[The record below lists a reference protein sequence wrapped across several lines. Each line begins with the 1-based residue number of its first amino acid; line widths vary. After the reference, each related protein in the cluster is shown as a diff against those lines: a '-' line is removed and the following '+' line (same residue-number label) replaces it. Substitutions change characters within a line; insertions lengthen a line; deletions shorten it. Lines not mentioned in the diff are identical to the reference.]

1 MNIDMLAKHLQ
12 NPFALAGIAFLL
24 AAAFWFFL
32 NKGRKSSKA
41 ASGRLDA
48 TQGIYLLSLLAMLV
62 LAALTWNDRAISM
75 PLLGSL
81 LGSVVSGLPLL
92 RSADKEKAELRT
104 IGEQSPSVRSG
115 GKVTISYGG
124 AVSGGKKAGAG
135 QAVTQGGQSP
145 AVEAKKDVEI
155 KYEK

>member
-12 NPFALAGIAFLL
+12 HPVALAGITFLL

-32 NKGRKSSKA
+32 SKGRKSSKA

-48 TQGIYLLSLLAMLV
+48 TQVIYLLSLLAMLI
-62 LAALTWNDRAISM
+62 LAVLTWNDRAISM
-75 PLLGSL
+75 PLLGCF

-92 RSADKEKAELRT
+92 KPAKEDKAVLST
-104 IGEQSPSVRSG
+104 IGDQSPSVHSG
-115 GKVTISYGG
+115 GKVIISYGG
-124 AVSGGKKAGAG
+124 AVSGGKKAVAE

-155 KYEK
+155 TYEK

>member
-1 MNIDMLAKHLQ
+1 MPILPPAMNLH
-12 NPFALAGIAFLL
+12 NPVALAGIAFLL

-32 NKGRKSSKA
+32 SRRRKSSKA

-48 TQGIYLLSLLAMLV
+48 VQVIFFLSLLAMLV
-62 LAALTWNDRAISM
+62 LAVLTWNDRAISIS
-75 PLLGSL
+75 LLGSL

-92 RSADKEKAELRT
+92 KPAKEDKAVLST
-104 IGEQSPSVRSG
+104 ICDQSPSVRSG

-124 AVSGGKKAGAG
+124 AVSGRKKAGAG
-135 QAVTQGGQSP
+135 QTLTQGGQSP

-155 KYEK
+155 TYEK

>member
-1 MNIDMLAKHLQ
+1 MNLH

-32 NKGRKSSKA
+32 SKSRKSNKA

-48 TQGIYLLSLLAMLV
+48 TQVIFLLSLAAMLV
-62 LAALTWNDRAISM
+62 LAVLTWNDRAISM

-92 RSADKEKAELRT
+92 KSAKEDKAVLST

-124 AVSGGKKAGAG
+124 RPSGGKKAGAG
-135 QAVTQGGQSP
+135 QAVTQGRQSP

>member
-1 MNIDMLAKHLQ
+1 MNLH
-12 NPFALAGIAFLL
+12 NPLALAGIAFLL
-24 AAAFWFFL
+24 AAVFCFFL
-32 NKGRKSSKA
+32 SKSRKSNKA
-41 ASGRLDA
+41 ASGRLNA
-48 TQGIYLLSLLAMLV
+48 IQVIYLLSLLAMLV
-62 LAALTWNDRAISM
+62 LAVLTWNDRAISM

-92 RSADKEKAELRT
+92 KPAKEDKAELRT
-104 IGEQSPSVRSG
+104 IGDQSPSVRSG

-124 AVSGGKKAGAG
+124 AVSGGKKAAEG

-145 AVEAKKDVEI
+145 AIEAKKDVEI

>member
-1 MNIDMLAKHLQ
+1 MNLH

-24 AAAFWFFL
+24 AAVFWFL
-32 NKGRKSSKA
+32 LSKSRKSSKA

-48 TQGIYLLSLLAMLV
+48 TQVIYLLSLLAMLA
-62 LAALTWNDRAISM
+62 LAVLTWNDRAISM
-75 PLLGSL
+75 SLLGSL
-81 LGSVVSGLPLL
+81 LGSVATGASILKP
-92 RSADKEKAELRT
+92 AKEDTAELRT
-104 IGEQSPSVRSG
+104 IGDQSPSVRSG

-124 AVSGGKKAGAG
+124 AVSGRKKAGAG

-155 KYEK
+155 TYEK

>member
-1 MNIDMLAKHLQ
+1 MNIDMLVKHLQ

-32 NKGRKSSKA
+32 SKGRKSNKA

-48 TQGIYLLSLLAMLV
+48 TQVIYLLSLLAMLV
-62 LAALTWNDRAISM
+62 LAVLMWNDRAISM
-75 PLLGSL
+75 TLLGSL

-92 RSADKEKAELRT
+92 KPAKEDKSVLST
-104 IGEQSPSVRSG
+104 VGEQSPSVRSG

>member
-1 MNIDMLAKHLQ
+1 MNLH

-32 NKGRKSSKA
+32 SKGRKSSKD

-48 TQGIYLLSLLAMLV
+48 TQVIYLLSLLAMLV
-62 LAALTWNDRAISM
+62 LAALTWNERAISM
-75 PLLGSL
+75 PLLGCF

-92 RSADKEKAELRT
+92 KPAKEEKAVLST
-104 IGEQSPSVRSG
+104 IGEQSPSVRTD
-115 GKVTISYGG
+115 GKVTISYGS

-155 KYEK
+155 TYEK